1 MKTKNA
7 HYAILGHALMPKC
20 TRSRH
25 ISFTTGWSDRMLG
38 TIAAAVLF
46 LSGSFGWSEILIRD
60 VSRIPSPNVDAVDTI
75 C

>member
-25 ISFTTGWSDRMLG
+25 ISFTTEWNDRMLG
-38 TIAAAVLF
+38 TIAAAVF
-46 LSGSFGWSEILIRD
+46 FFFEWFFWVARD
-60 VSRIPSPNVDAVDTI
+60 PN
-75 C
+75 